1 MSNNKINSLIV
12 EEHIKTLFSI
22 FKNQNTE
29 IRLVG
34 GSIRDL
40 LINREIRDIDS
51 ATELE
56 PNDVLDLLK
65 KNNMAIMKLT
75 DATKISMVH
84 AMYISFLPQGA
95 VTDLGKNL

>member
-22 FKNQNTE
+22 FKNQNAE

-40 LINREIRDIDS
+40 LMNREIRDIDS

-56 PNDVLDLLK
+56 PNDVLALLK
-65 KNNMAIMKLT
+65 KITLNLMILPLGTVPLLPIQIIRKFKL
-75 DATKISMVH
+75 
-84 AMYISFLPQGA
+84 L
-95 VTDLGKNL
+95 L